1 MRHSP
6 TLRIGIQAFRRRAA
20 SLAVAYALAAAGTAQ
35 AFEIDTGNEDITM
48 RWDRWGVIYFQD
60 HFLRGEEHHVSQDN
74 TRGGTRV
81 AVQHRGFGRGIA
93 RGGQAARHHAH
104 CSRC

>member
-20 SLAVAYALAAAGTAQ
+20 LLAVAYALAAAGTAQ

-48 RWDRWGVIYFQD
+48 RWDRW
-60 HFLRGEEHHVSQDN
+60 VSF
-74 TRGGTRV
+74 TFKTT
-81 AVQHRGFGRGIA
+81 F
-93 RGGQAARHHAH
+93 
-104 CSRC
+104 